1 METDAFK
8 ERLRCQRTPFDFRPS
23 LSSGLIEAAS
33 VKVGA
38 SLTSMSPPLKSKQLQ
53 IKIDQITTSLL
64 RITTYCSSLANGTNL
79 KNEVMVVIA
88 Y

>member
-23 LSSGLIEAAS
+23 LFSGLIEASS

-38 SLTSMSPPLKSKQLQ
+38 SLTSLLSGGIGMSPPLKSKQLQ
-53 IKIDQITTSLL
+53 VKINQITTSLL
-64 RITTYCSSLANGTNL
+64 RVSTHC
-79 KNEVMVVIA
+79 
-88 Y
+88 

>member
-1 METDAFK
+1 MP
-8 ERLRCQRTPFDFRPS
+8 CGPS

-38 SLTSMSPPLKSKQLQ
+38 SLTSLLSGGIGMSPPLKSKQSQ
-53 IKIDQITTSLL
+53 VKINQITTSLL